1 MAEPEGSAVRAR
13 RRTLQGVRLSPDVP
27 VIVLLSLALAGAC
40 LLAQGNID
48 LNLADEGQLWYV
60 TTRTALGD
68 VPIRDIRSYDPGRYY
83 WGAAW
88 FKLLGPGIIS
98 LRISI
103 TFVQALG
110 LLFGLLTL
118 RRVIQRWWLLATL
131 GVLLLAW
138 MYPVYKA
145 YESATALA
153 LVWLAVRLLEAPTP
167 VRHFAAGVGIGLA
180 AFVRVDHGLYSA
192 AAFGLL
198 ILFRALRERK
208 VAACDLGAVA
218 AGIVVGYSPM
228 LVMLVAVPGFFGG
241 LVENAAYLARVVA
254 SNGTANLA
262 KPVPWPWVVSADLP
276 ALERLHQICVGALF
290 MAVPTLYLLA
300 AVVVVR
306 SPGND
311 TPGHRLV
318 LAAGFVGVMYAQYTF
333 ARPDLEHLAQSFHP
347 LVILVTGLVAT
358 LGSRLRAR
366 APALLLP
373 LVVGLTGLTV
383 VIKSPVYLWATE
395 VRNPYVQVRV
405 ADDVLWMN
413 PGIAGLLDRV
423 RVTADAVLA
432 PGERILVAPH
442 WPALYVHLDRE
453 SPLWETYFIV
463 PEPEERQRRMIAD
476 LERRNVTAV
485 LLSDLV
491 MDSRADLHF
500 GRTHPLLY
508 RYLLER
514 YEQLPVDGM
523 PRWAHFLRRK
533 STAAVAR

>member
-1 MAEPEGSAVRAR
+1 MPEPKDVSAEAR
-13 RRTLQGVRLSPDVP
+13 SVNGQAAQPRLDVL
-27 VIVLLSLALAGAC
+27 VIVLLSLALAVGC
-40 LLAQGNID
+40 FWVQGDID

-68 VPIRDIRSYDPGRYY
+68 VPLRDIRSYDPGRYY

-98 LRISI
+98 LRIST

-110 LLFGLLTL
+110 LIFGLLTL
-118 RRVIQRWWLLATL
+118 RRVVRRWWLLAIL

-145 YESATALA
+145 YESATVLA

-180 AFVRVDHGLYSA
+180 AFVRVDHGLYST
-192 AAFGLL
+192 AAFVLL

-208 VAACDLGAVA
+208 VTARDLGAAA

-241 LVENAAYLARVVA
+241 LVEHVAYLVRIVA
-254 SNGTANLA
+254 WNGTANLA

-300 AVVVVR
+300 AVGVVR
-306 SPGND
+306 SPGDD
-311 TPGHRLV
+311 TPGRQLV

-358 LGSRLRAR
+358 LGPRLRAR
-366 APALLLP
+366 APAVLLP
-373 LVVGLTGLTV
+373 LVVGLSWLTV
-383 VIKSPVYLWATE
+383 VVKSPVYLWATE

-405 ADDVLWMN
+405 ADDMLWMH

-423 RVTADAVLA
+423 RLTADAVLA
-432 PGERILVAPH
+432 PGERILVVPH
-442 WPALYVHLDRE
+442 WPAFYVLLGRE
-453 SPLWETYFIV
+453 SPLWETYFIF
-463 PEPEERQRRMIAD
+463 PEPEERQRRMIDD

-485 LLSDLV
+485 LISDLV

-500 GRTHPLLY
+500 GRTHPLVY
-508 RYLLER
+508 RHLLER
-514 YEQLPVDGM
+514 YDKIPVGGM
-523 PRWAHFLRRK
+523 PPWAHFLRRK
-533 STAAVAR
+533 SAAAVAR

>member
-1 MAEPEGSAVRAR
+1 MNGQAVQPR
-13 RRTLQGVRLSPDVP
+13 QDVL
-27 VIVLLSLALAGAC
+27 VIVLLSLALAVAC
-40 LLAQGNID
+40 LLVQGNID

-68 VPIRDIRSYDPGRYY
+68 VPLRDIRSYDPGRYY

-98 LRISI
+98 LRIST

-110 LLFGLLTL
+110 LFFGLLTL
-118 RRVIQRWWLLATL
+118 RRVVRRWWLLATL

-138 MYPVYKA
+138 MHPVYKA

-167 VRHFAAGVGIGLA
+167 ARHFAAGVGIGLA
-180 AFVRVDHGLYSA
+180 AFVRVDHGLYA
-192 AAFGLL
+192 TAAFALL
-198 ILFRALRERK
+198 ILFRALREQK
-208 VAACDLGAVA
+208 VTARDLGATA

-241 LVENAAYLARVVA
+241 LVEHVAYLVRIVA
-254 SNGTANLA
+254 WNGTANLA

-300 AVVVVR
+300 AVSVVR
-306 SPGND
+306 SPGDD
-311 TPGHRLV
+311 TPGRRLV

-347 LVILVTGLVAT
+347 LLILVTGLVAT
-358 LGSRLRAR
+358 LGPRLRTR

-373 LVVGLTGLTV
+373 LVVGLSALTV
-383 VIKSPVYLWATE
+383 VVKSPVYLWVTA
-395 VRNPYVQVRV
+395 VRNPYVQVQV
-405 ADDVLWMN
+405 ADDVLWMH
-413 PGIAGLLDRV
+413 PGTAGLLDRV
-423 RVTADAVLA
+423 RLTTDAMLA
-432 PGERILVAPH
+432 PGGQILVVPH
-442 WPALYVHLDRE
+442 WPALYLHLDRE
-453 SPLWETYFIV
+453 SPLRETYFIV
-463 PEPEERQRRMIAD
+463 PEPEEHQRRMIGD

-485 LLSDLV
+485 LISDLG
-491 MDSRADLHF
+491 MDNRADLRF
-500 GRTHPLLY
+500 GRTHPLVY
-508 RYLLER
+508 RHLLER
-514 YEQLPVDGM
+514 YEKVPVGGM
-523 PRWAHFLRRK
+523 PQWAHFLRRK
-533 STAAVAR
+533 SAAAVAR

>member
-1 MAEPEGSAVRAR
+1 MAEPEGSAVRR
-13 RRTLQGVRLSPDVP
+13 RDRTLQGVRLSPDVL
-27 VIVLLSLALAGAC
+27 VIVLLSLALAVAC
-40 LLAQGNID
+40 LLVQGNID

-98 LRISI
+98 LRIST

-118 RRVIQRWWLLATL
+118 RRVVLRWWLLATL

-138 MYPVYKA
+138 MHPVYKA

-180 AFVRVDHGLYSA
+180 AFVRVDHGLYST
-192 AAFGLL
+192 AAFALL

-208 VAACDLGAVA
+208 VSARDLGAAA

-241 LVENAAYLARVVA
+241 LIEHVAYLVRIVA

-262 KPVPWPWVVSADLP
+262 KPVPWPWAVSADLP

-290 MAVPTLYLLA
+290 MAVPALYLLA

-306 SPGND
+306 SPGDD
-311 TPGHRLV
+311 TAGRRLV

-347 LVILVTGLVAT
+347 LVILVTGLGAT

-366 APALLLP
+366 APALLL
-373 LVVGLTGLTV
+373 LVVGCTGLTV

-405 ADDVLWMN
+405 ADDVLWVH
-413 PGIAGLLDRV
+413 PGVAGLLDSV

-442 WPALYVHLDRE
+442 WPALYVHLHRE

-463 PEPEERQRRMIAD
+463 PEPEERQRRMIGD

-500 GRTHPLLY
+500 GRTHPLVY

-514 YEQLPVDGM
+514 YEKIPVGGM
-523 PRWAHFLRRK
+523 PPWAHFLRRK
-533 STAAVAR
+533 ATAAVAR

>member
-1 MAEPEGSAVRAR
+1 MAEPEGSAVGR
-13 RRTLQGVRLSPDVP
+13 RYRTLLGIRPSPDVL
-27 VIVLLSLALAGAC
+27 VIVLLSLALAVAC

-463 PEPEERQRRMIAD
+463 PEPEERQRRMIGD

-491 MDSRADLHF
+491 IDSRADLHF
-500 GRTHPLLY
+500 SRTHPLVY

-514 YEQLPVDGM
+514 YVKIPVGGM
-523 PRWAHFLRRK
+523 PPWAHFLRRK
-533 STAAVAR
+533 SAAAVAR

>member
-1 MAEPEGSAVRAR
+1 
-13 RRTLQGVRLSPDVP
+13 
-27 VIVLLSLALAGAC
+27 
-40 LLAQGNID
+40 LAQGNID
-48 LNLADEGQLWYV
+48 LNLSDEGQLWYV
-60 TTRTALGD
+60 TARTALGD
-68 VPIRDIRSYDPGRYY
+68 VPMRDVRSYDPGRYY
-83 WGAAW
+83 WGAMW

-98 LRISI
+98 LRISM

-118 RRVIQRWWLLATL
+118 RRVVRRWWLLAIL

-180 AFVRVDHGLYSA
+180 AFVRVDHGLYA
-192 AAFGLL
+192 TAAFALL

-208 VAACDLGAVA
+208 MAARDLVAAA
-218 AGIVVGYSPM
+218 AGIVVGYAPM
-228 LVMLVAVPGFFGG
+228 LVMLLTVPGFFGG
-241 LVENAAYLARVVA
+241 LVEHVAYFVRIVA
-254 SNGTANLA
+254 WNGTANLG
-262 KPVPWPWVVSADLP
+262 KPVPWPWVVGADLP

-300 AVVVVR
+300 ALVVVR
-306 SPGND
+306 SPGDD
-311 TPGHRLV
+311 TPGRRLV
-318 LAAGFVGVMYAQYTF
+318 LAAGFLGVMYAQYTF

-347 LVILVTGLVAT
+347 LLILVTGLIAT
-358 LGSRLRAR
+358 LGPRLRAR

-373 LVVGLTGLTV
+373 LVVGLTALTV
-383 VIKSPVYLWATE
+383 VIKSPLYSWATE

-405 ADDVLWMN
+405 GDDDVLWMH
-413 PGIAGLLDRV
+413 PGIARLFDTV
-423 RVTADAVLA
+423 RLTADAVLA
-432 PGERILVAPH
+432 PGERILIAPH
-442 WPALYVHLDRE
+442 WPALYAHLDRE
-453 SPLWETYFIV
+453 SPLWEVYFIV

-485 LLSDLV
+485 LLSDST

-500 GRTHPLLY
+500 GRTHPLVY
-508 RYLLER
+508 RHLLEH
-514 YEQLPVDGM
+514 YEEITVGDM
-523 PRWAHFLRRK
+523 PRWAHFLHRK
-533 STAAVAR
+533 SAAAMAR

>member
-1 MAEPEGSAVRAR
+1 MPEPAR
-13 RRTLQGVRLSPDVP
+13 RVNGQAVQPRLDVL
-27 VIVLLSLALAGAC
+27 VIVLVSLALAVAG

-98 LRISI
+98 LRIST

-110 LLFGLLTL
+110 LFFGLLTL
-118 RRVIQRWWLLATL
+118 RRVVRRWWLLATL
-131 GVLLLAW
+131 GVLFLAW
-138 MYPVYKA
+138 MYPFYRA
-145 YESATALA
+145 YESATVLA
-153 LVWLAVRLLEAPTP
+153 LVWLAVRLLESPTP
-167 VRHFAAGVGIGLA
+167 ARHLAAGVGIGLA
-180 AFVRVDHGLYSA
+180 AFVRADHGLYA
-192 AAFGLL
+192 AVAFALL
-198 ILFRALRERK
+198 ILFRALRERRLP
-208 VAACDLGAVA
+208 VRDLGAAA

-241 LVENAAYLARVVA
+241 VVENVAYLVRIVA
-254 SNGTANLA
+254 WNGTANLA

-276 ALERLHQICVGALF
+276 TLERLHRICLGVLF
-290 MAVPTLYLLA
+290 LAVPTLYLLA
-300 AVVVVR
+300 AVSVVR
-306 SPGND
+306 SPGDD
-311 TPGHRLV
+311 TPGRRLV

-333 ARPDLEHLAQSFHP
+333 ARPDIEHLAQSFHP

-358 LGSRLRAR
+358 LGPRLRAR

-373 LVVGLTGLTV
+373 LVVVLSGLTV
-383 VIKSPVYLWATE
+383 VVESPVYLWATA
-395 VRNPYVQVRV
+395 VRNPYVQAQV
-405 ADDVLWMN
+405 ADDVLWMH
-413 PGIAGLLDRV
+413 PGMAAFLDRV
-423 RVTADAVLA
+423 RLTADAILA
-432 PGERILVAPH
+432 PGDRILVAPH

-463 PEPEERQRRMIAD
+463 PEPEEHQRRMIGD

-485 LLSDLV
+485 LISDLG
-491 MDSRADLHF
+491 MDNRADLSF
-500 GRTHPLLY
+500 GRTHPLVY

-514 YEQLPVDGM
+514 YEQIPVDGM
-523 PRWAHFLRRK
+523 PQSAHFLRRK
-533 STAAVAR
+533 SAAAVAR